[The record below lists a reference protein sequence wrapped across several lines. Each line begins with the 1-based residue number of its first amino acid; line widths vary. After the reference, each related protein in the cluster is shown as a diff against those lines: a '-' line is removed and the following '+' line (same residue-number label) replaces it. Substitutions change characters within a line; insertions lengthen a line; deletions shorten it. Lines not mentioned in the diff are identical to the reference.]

1 MKKKLFFAIAGIF
14 TNSLLLAQNV
24 TVFNDVPFYS
34 MYHYLG
40 EGETMPPEA
49 YSQIP
54 SGAIRLHAYEQDI
67 ISRKLTATEIAS
79 IGSSVTMK
87 ITLKAACD
95 NYDRIAGVNL
105 VLVPKGSTTYTFNQ
119 ADIKRI
125 EIGRFITPFMNK
137 NVSPTEVPYTYQVDN
152 ISNIL
157 HDTVLSANYDFW
169 IEFRADGYSAAANT
183 QVAGCADRTDV
194 FRGNLEF
201 VTSGTATPSQ
211 NFLLP
216 LSYRKDLNNYNATDV
231 PGQTTRLVTFTL
243 DQPIQNAVLYLTTSN
258 HGSNTGGEEYIRRE
272 HYVYLDNQLVHQ
284 YKPGGKTCEDYRQF
298 NTQGNGIYGT
308 VAKPIRNWMSW
319 NNWCPGDAIP
329 NREVKLG
336 NLSAGEHTIKLNV
349 PDAVF
354 KDGQGY
360 FPISMYIQNQ
370 KSGQLICATP
380 TDLRIVGQNGQ
391 QIDIDWKE
399 NGNATQ
405 WEALWGRKATYPP
418 TFEVYREIE
427 NIPKDS
433 RNDLTL
439 NWTYEIFVKS
449 KCTNGNDSVWHG
461 PVFSTIIKALGTEET
476 SISKVSV
483 YPNPT
488 RDFVNINTSSKVST
502 VTVYSTDGKQLL
514 EDSTSKINI
523 SKLPAGV
530 YIMKIYFADGKSST
544 QKIVK
549 Q

>member
-1 MKKKLFFAIAGIF
+1 MKKKLFFAIAGLF
-14 TNSLLLAQNV
+14 TNSFLFAQNV
-24 TVFNDVPFYS
+24 SVFNDVPFYS

-40 EGETMPPEA
+40 EGQTMPPEA
-49 YSQIP
+49 FSQIP
-54 SGAIRLHAYEQDI
+54 AGAIRLHAYEQDI

-79 IGSSVTMK
+79 IGSNVTMN
-87 ITLKAACD
+87 IRLIAACD

-105 VLVPKGSTTYTFNQ
+105 VLVPKGSITYTFNQ

-137 NVSPTEVPYTYQVDN
+137 NATLKEVPYSYQIDN

-157 HDTVLSANYDFW
+157 HDTALSATYDFW

-183 QVAGCADRTDV
+183 EVVGCADRTDV

-201 VTSGTATPSQ
+201 VTSGTATPTQ

-216 LSYRKDLNNYNATDV
+216 ISYRKDLNNYNATDV

-243 DQPIQNAVLYLTTSN
+243 AQPVQNAVLYLTTSN

-284 YKPGGKTCEDYRQF
+284 YKPGGKSCEDYRQF

-329 NREVKLG
+329 NREVNLG

-370 KSGQLICATP
+370 KSGQIICATP
-380 TDLRIVGQNGQ
+380 SDLKVVN
-391 QIDIDWKE
+391 QIGTQVDIDWKE
-399 NGNATQ
+399 NGTATQ
-405 WEALWGRKATYPP
+405 WETLWGRKATYPA

-427 NIPKDS
+427 NEPKDS
-433 RNDLTL
+433 RSDLTL
-439 NWTYEIFVKS
+439 NWSYEVYVKS
-449 KCTNGNDSVWHG
+449 KCSNESNSVWNG

-476 SISKVSV
+476 SIAKVSV

-488 RDFVNINTSSKVST
+488 RDIVNINTTSKVSK
-502 VTVYSTDGKQLL
+502 VTIFGTDGKQLL
-514 EDSTSKINI
+514 EDSTSKVNV
-523 SKLPAGV
+523 SKLPSGV
-530 YIMKIYFADGKSST
+530 YILKIHFADGKSST

>member
-1 MKKKLFFAIAGIF
+1 MKKKLLFAIAGIF
-14 TNSLLLAQNV
+14 TNSFALAQNV

-40 EGETMPPEA
+40 DGQTMPPEA

-54 SGAIRLHAYEQDI
+54 AGAIRLHAYEQDI
-67 ISRKLTATEIAS
+67 ISRKLTATEITS
-79 IGSSVTMK
+79 IGSNVTMNV
-87 ITLKAACD
+87 TLKAACD

-137 NVSPTEVPYTYQVDN
+137 NNSPTEVPYTYKIDN

-157 HDTVLSANYDFW
+157 HDTALSANYDFW

-201 VTSGTATPSQ
+201 VTSGVATPAQ

-216 LSYRKDLNNYNATDV
+216 ISYRKDLNNYNATDV

-243 DQPIQNAVLYLTTSN
+243 EQPIQNAVLYLTTSN
-258 HGSNTGGEEYIRRE
+258 HGANPGGEEYIRRE
-272 HYVYLDNQLVHQ
+272 HYIYLDNQLLYQ

-298 NTQGNGIYGT
+298 NTQSNGIYGAA
-308 VAKPIRNWMSW
+308 AKPLRNWISW
-319 NNWCPGDAIP
+319 NNWCPGDVIP
-329 NREVKLG
+329 NREVNLG

-360 FPISMYIQNQ
+360 FPVSMYIQNQ
-370 KSGQLICATP
+370 KSGQLICSTP
-380 TDLRIVGQNGQ
+380 TDLKIVSQNGTK
-391 QIDIDWKE
+391 IDIDWKE

-405 WEALWGRKATYPP
+405 WEALWGRKSIYATDY
-418 TFEVYREIE
+418 EVYREIE
-427 NIPKDS
+427 NTPMDS
-433 RNDLTL
+433 RSDLTL
-439 NWTYEIFVKS
+439 NWSYEVYVKS
-449 KCTNGNDSVWHG
+449 KCTNGVNSVWHG
-461 PVFSTIIKALGTEET
+461 PVYSTIIKLGTDEV
-476 SISKVSV
+476 SPAKVSV

-488 RDFVNINTSSKVST
+488 KDFVNINTTSKVSK
-502 VTVYSTDGKQLL
+502 VTVFGTDGKQLL
-514 EDSTSKINI
+514 EDFTSKINV

-530 YIMKIYFADGKSST
+530 YIMKVDFADGKSST

>member
-1 MKKKLFFAIAGIF
+1 MKKKLLFAIAGLF
-14 TNSLLLAQNV
+14 TNSLALAQNV

-40 EGETMPPEA
+40 EGQTMPPEA
-49 YSQIP
+49 FSQIP
-54 SGAIRLHAYEQDI
+54 AGAIRLHAYEQDI
-67 ISRKLTATEIAS
+67 ISRKLTAAEIAS
-79 IGSSVTMK
+79 IGSSVTMNV
-87 ITLKAACD
+87 TLKAACD

-105 VLVPKGSTTYTFNQ
+105 VLVPKGSTAYTFNQ

-137 NVSPTEVPYTYQVDN
+137 NNSPTEVPYSYKIDN

-157 HDTVLSANYDFW
+157 HDTALSANYDFW

-201 VTSGTATPSQ
+201 VTSGTATATE

-216 LSYRKDLNNYNATDV
+216 ISYRKDLNNYNATDI

-243 DQPIQNAVLYLTTSN
+243 EQPIQNAVLYLTTSN
-258 HGSNTGGEEYIRRE
+258 HGSNPGGEEYIRRE
-272 HYVYLDNQLVHQ
+272 HYVYLDNQLLYQ
-284 YKPGGKTCEDYRQF
+284 YKPGGKNCEDYRQF
-298 NTQGNGIYGT
+298 NTQNNGIYGT
-308 VAKPIRNWMSW
+308 VVKPLRNWISW

-329 NREVKLG
+329 NREVNLG

-360 FPISMYIQNQ
+360 FPVSMYIQNQ
-370 KSGQLICATP
+370 KSGQLICSTP
-380 TDLRIVGQNGQ
+380 TDIRITNQSGTK
-391 QIDIDWKE
+391 IDIDWKE
-399 NGNATQ
+399 NGNASQ
-405 WEALWGRKATYPP
+405 WETLWGRKSVYATDY
-418 TFEVYREIE
+418 EVYREIE
-427 NIPKDS
+427 NEPMDS
-433 RNDLTL
+433 RSDLTL
-439 NWTYEIFVKS
+439 NWSYEVYVKS
-449 KCTNGNDSVWHG
+449 KCTNGINSVWHG
-461 PVFSTIIKALGTEET
+461 PVFSNIVKLGTDEV
-476 SISKVSV
+476 SLAKVSV

-488 RDFVNINTSSKVST
+488 RDFVNINTTSEVTKVA
-502 VTVYSTDGKQLL
+502 VFGTDGKQLL

-523 SKLPAGV
+523 SKLPTGI
-530 YIMKIYFADGKSST
+530 YILKIDFADGKSSS